1 MLYCNSSALPEYSDM
16 NPGKQGYYAIE
27 KTEFYSIRKKGTL
40 VNLNEYE
47 GKFCLE
53 VWKYN
58 PLVLV
63 GELPNDLSVVDPLS
77 LYLSLQDNHD
87 ERIEMALDKIIEQ
100 YIYGKGIR

>member
-1 MLYCNSSALPEYSDM
+1 M
-16 NPGKQGYYAIE
+16 
-27 KTEFYSIRKKGTL
+27 
-40 VNLNEYE
+40 
-47 GKFCLE
+47 
-53 VWKYN
+53 WKYN